1 MQTYVLQPTVK
12 ARYLRLIGYGNNA
25 SGSGNWNSI
34 MEVELYAGKVP
45 GESPE
50 EPQPPLPPNA
60 GEVKEEDV
68 KPPEM
73 KRVSVSTAEHR
84 RRWIRLWPVR

>member
-1 MQTYVLQPTVK
+1 MAIMPAA
-12 ARYLRLIGYGNNA
+12 ARKLEQYHGSRALRR
-25 SGSGNWNSI
+25 
-34 MEVELYAGKVP
+34 KVP

-73 KRVSVSTAEHR
+73 KRVSVSTAEQLR
-84 RRWIRLWPVR
+84 KRWIRLWLVR